1 MEHEYIMDKYEIIKQ
16 IGEGSF
22 GKIFLAKGKM
32 DNEPCVIK
40 EINLTKMPVKE
51 KEASEKEV
59 ILLAKMKH
67 ANIVTFY
74 ASLQEKNKLY
84 IVMEYCDGG
93 DLMKR
98 INMQHG
104 VLFDEDQILSWFVQ
118 ISLGLKH
125 IHDKKILHRDVKAQN
140 VFLSNNGK
148 VAKLGDFGIARQLNS
163 TTEFAHTCVGT
174 PYYLSPEICEN
185 RPYNNKTDI
194 WSLGCVLYELCALKH
209 PFQGNS
215 LHELVLKIC
224 RGRFQPVSPN
234 YSYDLRMLISQ
245 LFKISPRDRP
255 SINSI
260 LRKPF
265 LHKFVL
271 RYLPPEVAQEELS
284 HTVVYRKRPSASHS
298 RAKQIQA
305 YKLQKSRVQDPV
317 SLESGIPQTSRF
329 NMAERPETFRVRGH
343 YGHYYEKLDN
353 LQRKANAHYD
363 LSHISQR
370 VEDYY
375 KLKGQVVPP
384 PPPPDWTAEF
394 LQRRFEAQQYKIK
407 VEKQMGLRPSSA
419 DPYHDQI
426 QQQKKKEEHLK
437 NHQQN
442 MSRKN
447 EMKEQEYL
455 KQLQKIREEYHSD
468 IKEFRFRAGV
478 VQGGVKF
485 EINLD
490 VCFPEEDSIQ
500 EAEELDKLNETLT
513 FVDGENLKEKLVEVY
528 ENHTDRA
535 LEKLSD
541 YPTESIHDMKK
552 PRKHWQPGAPQT
564 LLNFLAGADVTSA
577 CPTMAGNELADH
589 VILPEDIPEN
599 RKQWKQT
606 PPETLLNILA
616 KAELSDDSF
625 ICFEEDEEGRL
636 TLLPPKENKEDD
648 SETYSVAVDEGRHE
662 PRSDDED
669 TNFEDSEDELRRE
682 LEESLEKLSTSPAER
697 TMESH
702 NFSINKGQTDEE
714 KTSLPH
720 KLGKSDD
727 DLENYHGDKQLN
739 TQETVLT
746 DPKVLIPHG
755 VQADGGLSQVSLQL
769 LKGNVNPEH
778 HIITDIQLFTQT
790 LQQFSKGSDLQR
802 MVFFGPELANRNN
815 GIFTGALFHF
825 QWNIQESLNI
835 TWWIHKTGASPS
847 SPEGKDVIQCP
858 RRIHHNHIAAGT
870 NQAVHESEEVVVD
883 KFQFAEERTACNEG
897 SISRTPH
904 SSTTKQMHKIPLRNN
919 AGSNNEHSNLKQA
932 RNFKI
937 CNCFKELL
945 CMALSEKDLKVEL

>member
-1 MEHEYIMDKYEIIKQ
+1 MDKYELIKQ

-104 VLFDEDQILSWFVQ
+104 VLFDEDQVLSWFVQ

-209 PFQGNS
+209 PVSTFQGNS

-234 YSYDLRMLISQ
+234 YSYDLRILISQ

-255 SINSI
+255 SISSI

-265 LHKFVL
+265 LQKHVL
-271 RYLPPEVAQEELS
+271 RYLPPEVTQEELR
-284 HTVVYRKRPSASHS
+284 HVVVHGKRPSASHS

-305 YKLQKSRVQDPV
+305 YKLQKTRVQDPF
-317 SLESGIPQTSRF
+317 SLESGIVMPFKKQELFQRNEWKPPSRTSRS
-329 NMAERPETFRVRGH
+329 NMAERPGSIRVHGH

-353 LQRKANAHYD
+353 LQRKADAHYD

-375 KLKGQVVPP
+375 KLKGRVASP

-419 DPYHDQI
+419 DPHHDQI
-426 QQQKKKEEHLK
+426 QQQKTKEEHLR

-442 MSRKN
+442 MPRKN

-455 KQLQKIREEYHSD
+455 QQLQKIREEYHSD
-468 IKEFRFRAGV
+468 IKEFRVKAGV
-478 VQGGVKF
+478 LQENQKIQDKTYLVRQGKAEHQSENKDISGTGEESLQKSLSLCVTHTFSYKEFKLVFFLSFQDMEENFKQVRLQDRQDQTILEKRRNTKGGIKF

-490 VCFPEEDSIQ
+490 VCFPEEDRTQ
-500 EAEELDKLNETLT
+500 EAEVLDKLNETLT

-528 ENHTDRA
+528 ENDTDRA

-577 CPTMAGNELADH
+577 CPTMAGNE
-589 VILPEDIPEN
+589 
-599 RKQWKQT
+599 
-606 PPETLLNILA
+606 
-616 KAELSDDSF
+616 
-625 ICFEEDEEGRL
+625 
-636 TLLPPKENKEDD
+636 
-648 SETYSVAVDEGRHE
+648 
-662 PRSDDED
+662 
-669 TNFEDSEDELRRE
+669 
-682 LEESLEKLSTSPAER
+682 
-697 TMESH
+697 
-702 NFSINKGQTDEE
+702 
-714 KTSLPH
+714 
-720 KLGKSDD
+720 
-727 DLENYHGDKQLN
+727 
-739 TQETVLT
+739 
-746 DPKVLIPHG
+746 
-755 VQADGGLSQVSLQL
+755 
-769 LKGNVNPEH
+769 
-778 HIITDIQLFTQT
+778 
-790 LQQFSKGSDLQR
+790 
-802 MVFFGPELANRNN
+802 
-815 GIFTGALFHF
+815 
-825 QWNIQESLNI
+825 
-835 TWWIHKTGASPS
+835 
-847 SPEGKDVIQCP
+847 
-858 RRIHHNHIAAGT
+858 
-870 NQAVHESEEVVVD
+870 
-883 KFQFAEERTACNEG
+883 
-897 SISRTPH
+897 
-904 SSTTKQMHKIPLRNN
+904 
-919 AGSNNEHSNLKQA
+919 
-932 RNFKI
+932 
-937 CNCFKELL
+937 
-945 CMALSEKDLKVEL
+945 

>member
-1 MEHEYIMDKYEIIKQ
+1 MDKYEIIKH

-32 DNEPCVIK
+32 DSEPCVIK
-40 EINLTKMPVKE
+40 EINLTKMPGKE

-163 TTEFAHTCVGT
+163 TTELAHTCVGT

-209 PFQGNS
+209 PVKIITVLFLLFSLIKFQGNS

-234 YSYDLRMLISQ
+234 YSYDLRILISQ

-265 LHKFVL
+265 LQKIVL
-271 RYLPPEVAQEELS
+271 RYLPPEAAQEELR
-284 HTVVYRKRPSASHS
+284 HTVIHRKRPSASHS
-298 RAKQIQA
+298 GAKQIQA
-305 YKLQKSRVQDPV
+305 YKLQKTRLHDPV
-317 SLESGIPQTSRF
+317 SLESGRVVPFKKQELFQRNEWKPPSRVQQPVQVLF
-329 NMAERPETFRVRGH
+329 NTAERPESIRVHGH
-343 YGHYYEKLDN
+343 YGHYYEKLDS

-363 LSHISQR
+363 LSHISQK

-375 KLKGQVVPP
+375 KLKGQVAPP

-394 LQRRFEAQQYKIK
+394 LQRRLEAQQYKIK

-419 DPYHDQI
+419 DPYHHQI
-426 QQQKKKEEHLK
+426 QQQQTKEEHLK
-437 NHQQN
+437 THQQN

-468 IKEFRFRAGV
+468 IKEFRFRAGILQENQKIQDKTYLV
-478 VQGGVKF
+478 RQGKTEHQSENKDISGTGEEPLQSLSLCDIYIFSYKVCNSNLFFLSFQDMEENFKQVRLQDRQDQTILEKRHNKKGGVKF

-490 VCFPEEDSIQ
+490 VCFPEEDIIQ
-500 EAEELDKLNETLT
+500 AEVPDKLKETLT

-535 LEKLSD
+535 LDKLSEH
-541 YPTESIHDMKK
+541 PTESIHDMKK
-552 PRKHWQPGAPQT
+552 LRKHWQPEAPQT

-577 CPTMAGNELADH
+577 GSTMAGNEL
-589 VILPEDIPEN
+589 
-599 RKQWKQT
+599 
-606 PPETLLNILA
+606 
-616 KAELSDDSF
+616 
-625 ICFEEDEEGRL
+625 
-636 TLLPPKENKEDD
+636 
-648 SETYSVAVDEGRHE
+648 
-662 PRSDDED
+662 
-669 TNFEDSEDELRRE
+669 
-682 LEESLEKLSTSPAER
+682 
-697 TMESH
+697 
-702 NFSINKGQTDEE
+702 
-714 KTSLPH
+714 
-720 KLGKSDD
+720 GK
-727 DLENYHGDKQLN
+727 
-739 TQETVLT
+739 
-746 DPKVLIPHG
+746 KV
-755 VQADGGLSQVSLQL
+755 
-769 LKGNVNPEH
+769 
-778 HIITDIQLFTQT
+778 
-790 LQQFSKGSDLQR
+790 
-802 MVFFGPELANRNN
+802 
-815 GIFTGALFHF
+815 
-825 QWNIQESLNI
+825 
-835 TWWIHKTGASPS
+835 
-847 SPEGKDVIQCP
+847 
-858 RRIHHNHIAAGT
+858 
-870 NQAVHESEEVVVD
+870 
-883 KFQFAEERTACNEG
+883 
-897 SISRTPH
+897 
-904 SSTTKQMHKIPLRNN
+904 
-919 AGSNNEHSNLKQA
+919 
-932 RNFKI
+932 
-937 CNCFKELL
+937 
-945 CMALSEKDLKVEL
+945 

>member
-1 MEHEYIMDKYEIIKQ
+1 MDKYEVIKQ

-32 DNEPCVIK
+32 DNEQCVIK

-140 VFLSNNGK
+140 VLLSNNGK

-234 YSYDLRMLISQ
+234 YSYDLRILISQ

-265 LHKFVL
+265 LQKLVL
-271 RYLPPEVAQEELS
+271 RYLPPEVAQEEPS
-284 HTVVYRKRPSASHS
+284 HTVVHRKRPSASHS
-298 RAKQIQA
+298 RAKQMQA

-317 SLESGIPQTSRF
+317 SLESRTVMTFKKQELFQRNEWKPPSRVQQPIIQPQTSRF
-329 NMAERPETFRVRGH
+329 NVAERPESFRVHGH
-343 YGHYYEKLDN
+343 FGHYYEELDN

-370 VEDYY
+370 VEDCI
-375 KLKGQVVPP
+375 KLKGRVAPP
-384 PPPPDWTAEF
+384 PPNWTAEF

-419 DPYHDQI
+419 DPYQHQI
-426 QQQKKKEEHLK
+426 EQQKTNEEHLK

-455 KQLQKIREEYHSD
+455 KQLKKIREEYHSE
-468 IKEFRFRAGV
+468 IKEFRVRAGV
-478 VQGGVKF
+478 LQENQKIQDKTYLVRQGKAEQQQSENKDESGTGEESLQDMEENFKQVRLQDRQDQTILEKRHNTKGGVKF

-500 EAEELDKLNETLT
+500 EAEVLDKLNETLT
-513 FVDGENLKEKLVEVY
+513 SVDGENLKEKLVEVY
-528 ENHTDRA
+528 ENRTDSA

-541 YPTESIHDMKK
+541 CPTESIQDMKK
-552 PRKHWQPGAPQT
+552 PRKHWQLGAPQT
-564 LLNFLAGADVTSA
+564 LLNFLAGADLTSA
-577 CPTMAGNELADH
+577 CPTMAENELADH

-606 PPETLLNILA
+606 PPETLLSILA
-616 KAELSDDSF
+616 KAELSDDYF
-625 ICFEEDEEGRL
+625 ICFEEDNEGRL
-636 TLLPPKENKEDD
+636 TPLPPKEKKEDD
-648 SETYSVAVDEGRHE
+648 SETYSVAVDEGRLE

-682 LEESLEKLSTSPAER
+682 LEVSLEKLSTSPAER

-702 NFSINKGQTDEE
+702 NFSINTGQTDEE
-714 KTSLPH
+714 KMSLPH

-727 DLENYHGDKQLN
+727 DLENNHG
-739 TQETVLT
+739 
-746 DPKVLIPHG
+746 
-755 VQADGGLSQVSLQL
+755 
-769 LKGNVNPEH
+769 
-778 HIITDIQLFTQT
+778 
-790 LQQFSKGSDLQR
+790 
-802 MVFFGPELANRNN
+802 
-815 GIFTGALFHF
+815 
-825 QWNIQESLNI
+825 
-835 TWWIHKTGASPS
+835 
-847 SPEGKDVIQCP
+847 
-858 RRIHHNHIAAGT
+858 
-870 NQAVHESEEVVVD
+870 
-883 KFQFAEERTACNEG
+883 
-897 SISRTPH
+897 
-904 SSTTKQMHKIPLRNN
+904 
-919 AGSNNEHSNLKQA
+919 
-932 RNFKI
+932 
-937 CNCFKELL
+937 
-945 CMALSEKDLKVEL
+945 

>member
-1 MEHEYIMDKYEIIKQ
+1 MDKYEIIKQ

-22 GKIFLAKGKM
+22 GKIFLAKGKL

-74 ASLQEKNKLY
+74 ASLQEKNRLY

-104 VLFDEDQILSWFVQ
+104 VLFDED
-118 ISLGLKH
+118 
-125 IHDKKILHRDVKAQN
+125 QN

-185 RPYNNKTDI
+185 RPYNNKTEL
-194 WSLGCVLYELCALKH
+194 SL
-209 PFQGNS
+209 FQFVPIASGS
-215 LHELVLKIC
+215 ATGYWWKES
-224 RGRFQPVSPN
+224 G
-234 YSYDLRMLISQ
+234 
-245 LFKISPRDRP
+245 
-255 SINSI
+255 SI
-260 LRKPF
+260 LFAP
-265 LHKFVL
+265 
-271 RYLPPEVAQEELS
+271 YLQ
-284 HTVVYRKRPSASHS
+284 
-298 RAKQIQA
+298 
-305 YKLQKSRVQDPV
+305 
-317 SLESGIPQTSRF
+317 PQTSRF
-329 NMAERPETFRVRGH
+329 NMAERPESIGVCGH
-343 YGHYYEKLDN
+343 YGNYYYEKLDK

-363 LSHISQR
+363 ISHISQR

-375 KLKGQVVPP
+375 KLKGQVAPP

-407 VEKQMGLRPSSA
+407 VEKQM
-419 DPYHDQI
+419 
-426 QQQKKKEEHLK
+426 
-437 NHQQN
+437 
-442 MSRKN
+442 
-447 EMKEQEYL
+447 EYL

-468 IKEFRFRAGV
+468 MKEFRFRAGLLQENQKIQDKTYLV
-478 VQGGVKF
+478 RQGKAEHQSENKDVSGTEESLQGGVKF

-500 EAEELDKLNETLT
+500 EAEVLDKLNETLT
-513 FVDGENLKEKLVEVY
+513 FVDGENLKEKLVEIY

-541 YPTESIHDMKK
+541 YPTD
-552 PRKHWQPGAPQT
+552 
-564 LLNFLAGADVTSA
+564 
-577 CPTMAGNELADH
+577 DH
-589 VILPEDIPEN
+589 VILPEDITEN

-606 PPETLLNILA
+606 PPETLLSILA

-625 ICFEEDEEGRL
+625 MCFEEDKEGRL

-648 SETYSVAVDEGRHE
+648 SETYSVAVDEGRLE

-714 KTSLPH
+714 KMSLPH
-720 KLGKSDD
+720 KPGKSDD
-727 DLENYHGDKQLN
+727 DLENNHG
-739 TQETVLT
+739 
-746 DPKVLIPHG
+746 
-755 VQADGGLSQVSLQL
+755 
-769 LKGNVNPEH
+769 
-778 HIITDIQLFTQT
+778 
-790 LQQFSKGSDLQR
+790 
-802 MVFFGPELANRNN
+802 
-815 GIFTGALFHF
+815 
-825 QWNIQESLNI
+825 
-835 TWWIHKTGASPS
+835 
-847 SPEGKDVIQCP
+847 
-858 RRIHHNHIAAGT
+858 
-870 NQAVHESEEVVVD
+870 
-883 KFQFAEERTACNEG
+883 
-897 SISRTPH
+897 
-904 SSTTKQMHKIPLRNN
+904 
-919 AGSNNEHSNLKQA
+919 
-932 RNFKI
+932 
-937 CNCFKELL
+937 
-945 CMALSEKDLKVEL
+945 

>member
-1 MEHEYIMDKYEIIKQ
+1 
-16 IGEGSF
+16 
-22 GKIFLAKGKM
+22 
-32 DNEPCVIK
+32 
-40 EINLTKMPVKE
+40 MPVKE

-209 PFQGNS
+209 PFHGNS

-224 RGRFQPVSPN
+224 RGRFQPVSPK
-234 YSYDLRMLISQ
+234 YSYDLRILISQ

-260 LRKPF
+260 LKKPF
-265 LHKFVL
+265 LQKLVL

-284 HTVVYRKRPSASHS
+284 HTVIHRKRPSASHS
-298 RAKQIQA
+298 GARQIRA
-305 YKLQKSRVQDPV
+305 YKLQKTRVQDPV
-317 SLESGIPQTSRF
+317 ALESGIVMPFKKQELFQRNEWKPPSRVQQPIIQPQTSRF
-329 NMAERPETFRVRGH
+329 NMAEKPESTRVHGH
-343 YGHYYEKLDN
+343 YGHYCEKLDN
-353 LQRKANAHYD
+353 FQRKANAHYD
-363 LSHISQR
+363 FSRLSQR

-375 KLKGQVVPP
+375 KLKGRVAPP

-419 DPYHDQI
+419 DPYHDPI
-426 QQQKKKEEHLK
+426 QQQTKEDHLK

-455 KQLQKIREEYHSD
+455 KQLQKIREEYHSE

-478 VQGGVKF
+478 LQDNRKIRDKTYLVRQGKAEHQSENKDISGTGEEPLQDTEENFKQVRLQDRQDQTILEKRHNTKGGVKF

-500 EAEELDKLNETLT
+500 EAEVLDKLNETLT

-535 LEKLSD
+535 LDKLSD
-541 YPTESIHDMKK
+541 HPTESIHDMKK
-552 PRKHWQPGAPQT
+552 PRKHWQPGALQT

-577 CPTMAGNELADH
+577 CPTVAGNELAHH
-589 VILPEDIPEN
+589 VTVPEDIPEN

-606 PPETLLNILA
+606 PPETLLSILA

-625 ICFEEDEEGRL
+625 ICPEEDKEGRL

-648 SETYSVAVDEGRHE
+648 SETYSAVAVDEDRLE

-669 TNFEDSEDELRRE
+669 TNFEDSEDELRHE
-682 LEESLEKLSTSPAER
+682 LEVSLEKLSTSPADR

-702 NFSINKGQTDEE
+702 IFSINKGQTDEE
-714 KTSLPH
+714 NMSLPH
-720 KLGKSDD
+720 KLEKSDD
-727 DLENYHGDKQLN
+727 DLEN
-739 TQETVLT
+739 
-746 DPKVLIPHG
+746 
-755 VQADGGLSQVSLQL
+755 SQ
-769 LKGNVNPEH
+769 G
-778 HIITDIQLFTQT
+778 
-790 LQQFSKGSDLQR
+790 
-802 MVFFGPELANRNN
+802 
-815 GIFTGALFHF
+815 
-825 QWNIQESLNI
+825 
-835 TWWIHKTGASPS
+835 
-847 SPEGKDVIQCP
+847 
-858 RRIHHNHIAAGT
+858 
-870 NQAVHESEEVVVD
+870 
-883 KFQFAEERTACNEG
+883 
-897 SISRTPH
+897 
-904 SSTTKQMHKIPLRNN
+904 
-919 AGSNNEHSNLKQA
+919 
-932 RNFKI
+932 
-937 CNCFKELL
+937 
-945 CMALSEKDLKVEL
+945 

>member
-1 MEHEYIMDKYEIIKQ
+1 MDKYELIKQ

-74 ASLQEKNKLY
+74 ASLQEKNNLY

-234 YSYDLRMLISQ
+234 YSYDLRILISQ

-260 LRKPF
+260 LKKPF
-265 LHKFVL
+265 LQKLVL
-271 RYLPPEVAQEELS
+271 RYLPPEVAQEELG
-284 HTVVYRKRPSASHS
+284 HAVAHGRRPSASHS

-305 YKLQKSRVQDPV
+305 YKLQKTRVRDPV
-317 SLESGIPQTSRF
+317 SLESGIVMPFKKQELFQRNVWKPPSRVQQSIIQPQTFRF
-329 NMAERPETFRVRGH
+329 NMAERPESIRVHGH
-343 YGHYYEKLDN
+343 YGHYYEKLDSP
-353 LQRKANAHYD
+353 QRKDNAHYD

-370 VEDYY
+370 AEDYY
-375 KLKGQVVPP
+375 KLRGRVSSP

-407 VEKQMGLRPSSA
+407 VEKQLGLRPPSA
-419 DPYHDQI
+419 DPYHEQI
-426 QQQKKKEEHLK
+426 QQQKTKEEHLK

-447 EMKEQEYL
+447 EIKEQEYL
-455 KQLQKIREEYHSD
+455 KQLQKIREEYHND
-468 IKEFRFRAGV
+468 IKEFRVRAGV
-478 VQGGVKF
+478 LQENQKIQDKTYLVRQGKAEHQSENKDISGTGEESLQDIEENVKQ
-485 EINLD
+485 
-490 VCFPEEDSIQ
+490 VRIQ
-500 EAEELDKLNETLT
+500 DRQDQTILEKEHNTKVLDKLNETLT

-541 YPTESIHDMKK
+541 YPKESIHDMKK

-564 LLNFLAGADVTSA
+564 LLNFLAGADVTSS
-577 CPTMAGNELADH
+577 CPTMAGNELAH
-589 VILPEDIPEN
+589 SVILPEDIPEN

-606 PPETLLNILA
+606 PPETLLSILA

-625 ICFEEDEEGRL
+625 ICFEEEGRF
-636 TLLPPKENKEDD
+636 TLLPPEKNKDD
-648 SETYSVAVDEGRHE
+648 SEIYSAVDVDEGRLE
-662 PRSDDED
+662 PRSDGED
-669 TNFEDSEDELRRE
+669 TNFEDSEDELRHE
-682 LEESLEKLSTSPAER
+682 LEESLEKLSTSPAE
-697 TMESH
+697 ESH
-702 NFSINKGQTDEE
+702 IFSINKGQTDEE
-714 KTSLPH
+714 KMTLPD

-727 DLENYHGDKQLN
+727 GLENNHG
-739 TQETVLT
+739 
-746 DPKVLIPHG
+746 
-755 VQADGGLSQVSLQL
+755 
-769 LKGNVNPEH
+769 
-778 HIITDIQLFTQT
+778 
-790 LQQFSKGSDLQR
+790 
-802 MVFFGPELANRNN
+802 
-815 GIFTGALFHF
+815 
-825 QWNIQESLNI
+825 
-835 TWWIHKTGASPS
+835 
-847 SPEGKDVIQCP
+847 
-858 RRIHHNHIAAGT
+858 
-870 NQAVHESEEVVVD
+870 
-883 KFQFAEERTACNEG
+883 
-897 SISRTPH
+897 
-904 SSTTKQMHKIPLRNN
+904 
-919 AGSNNEHSNLKQA
+919 
-932 RNFKI
+932 
-937 CNCFKELL
+937 
-945 CMALSEKDLKVEL
+945 

>member
-1 MEHEYIMDKYEIIKQ
+1 MDKYEIIKQ

-40 EINLTKMPVKE
+40 EIDLTKMPVKE

-59 ILLAKMKH
+59 SLLAKMKH

-74 ASLQEKNKLY
+74 ASLQENNKLY

-148 VAKLGDFGIARQLNS
+148 VAKLGDFGIARQLSS
-163 TTEFAHTCVGT
+163 TTELAHTCVGT

-209 PFQGNS
+209 PVSTFQGNS

-234 YSYDLRMLISQ
+234 YSYDLRILISQ

-265 LHKFVL
+265 MQKFVL
-271 RYLPPEVAQEELS
+271 RYLPPEVTQEELI
-284 HTVVYRKRPSASHS
+284 HTVIHRKRPSASHS
-298 RAKQIQA
+298 GAKQIQA
-305 YKLQKSRVQDPV
+305 YKLQKTRVQDPV
-317 SLESGIPQTSRF
+317 SLESGIVMPFKKQELFQRNEWKPPSRTSRF
-329 NMAERPETFRVRGH
+329 NMAERPESIRVRH
-343 YGHYYEKLDN
+343 YGHYCEKLDS
-353 LQRKANAHYD
+353 LQRKAHARYD

-375 KLKGQVVPP
+375 KLKGQVAPP
-384 PPPPDWTAEF
+384 PSNWTAEF
-394 LQRRFEAQQYKIK
+394 LQRRLEAQQYKIK

-419 DPYHDQI
+419 DPSHGQI
-426 QQQKKKEEHLK
+426 QQQQTKEEHLK

-447 EMKEQEYL
+447 EIKEQEYL

-478 VQGGVKF
+478 LQENQKIQDKTYLVRQGKAEHQSENKDISGTGEESLQVSSLSLCDIHIFSYKECNSNWFFSLSFQDMDVHFKQVRLQDRQDQTILEKRHNTKGGVKF

-500 EAEELDKLNETLT
+500 EAE
-513 FVDGENLKEKLVEVY
+513 V
-528 ENHTDRA
+528 
-535 LEKLSD
+535 
-541 YPTESIHDMKK
+541 
-552 PRKHWQPGAPQT
+552 
-564 LLNFLAGADVTSA
+564 
-577 CPTMAGNELADH
+577 
-589 VILPEDIPEN
+589 
-599 RKQWKQT
+599 
-606 PPETLLNILA
+606 
-616 KAELSDDSF
+616 
-625 ICFEEDEEGRL
+625 
-636 TLLPPKENKEDD
+636 
-648 SETYSVAVDEGRHE
+648 
-662 PRSDDED
+662 
-669 TNFEDSEDELRRE
+669 
-682 LEESLEKLSTSPAER
+682 
-697 TMESH
+697 
-702 NFSINKGQTDEE
+702 
-714 KTSLPH
+714 
-720 KLGKSDD
+720 
-727 DLENYHGDKQLN
+727 
-739 TQETVLT
+739 
-746 DPKVLIPHG
+746 
-755 VQADGGLSQVSLQL
+755 
-769 LKGNVNPEH
+769 
-778 HIITDIQLFTQT
+778 
-790 LQQFSKGSDLQR
+790 
-802 MVFFGPELANRNN
+802 
-815 GIFTGALFHF
+815 
-825 QWNIQESLNI
+825 
-835 TWWIHKTGASPS
+835 
-847 SPEGKDVIQCP
+847 
-858 RRIHHNHIAAGT
+858 
-870 NQAVHESEEVVVD
+870 
-883 KFQFAEERTACNEG
+883 
-897 SISRTPH
+897 
-904 SSTTKQMHKIPLRNN
+904 
-919 AGSNNEHSNLKQA
+919 
-932 RNFKI
+932 
-937 CNCFKELL
+937 
-945 CMALSEKDLKVEL
+945 

>member
-1 MEHEYIMDKYEIIKQ
+1 
-16 IGEGSF
+16 
-22 GKIFLAKGKM
+22 
-32 DNEPCVIK
+32 
-40 EINLTKMPVKE
+40 
-51 KEASEKEV
+51 
-59 ILLAKMKH
+59 
-67 ANIVTFY
+67 
-74 ASLQEKNKLY
+74 
-84 IVMEYCDGG
+84 MEYCDGG

-140 VFLSNNGK
+140 VFLSNNGR

-224 RGRFQPVSPN
+224 RGRFQPVSLN
-234 YSYDLRMLISQ
+234 YSYDLRILISQ

-265 LHKFVL
+265 LQRLVL
-271 RYLPPEVAQEELS
+271 RHLPPEVAREEFS
-284 HTVVYRKRPSASHS
+284 HAVVHRKRPSASHS

-305 YKLQKSRVQDPV
+305 YKLQKTRVQDPV
-317 SLESGIPQTSRF
+317 SLESGIVLHFKKQELFQRNEWKPPSRVQQPIIQPQSSRF
-329 NMAERPETFRVRGH
+329 NMAERPGSIRVHGH
-343 YGHYYEKLDN
+343 YGHYYEKLDS
-353 LQRKANAHYD
+353 LERRANAHYD

-375 KLKGQVVPP
+375 VLKGRFAPP

-426 QQQKKKEEHLK
+426 QQQKTKEEHLK

-442 MSRKN
+442 MSRKS

-468 IKEFRFRAGV
+468 IKEFRVRAGV
-478 VQGGVKF
+478 LQENQKIQDKTYLVRQGKAEHQSESKDISGTGEESIQDMEENFKQVRLQDRQDQIILEKRHNTKGGVKF

-490 VCFPEEDSIQ
+490 VCFPEEDSIP
-500 EAEELDKLNETLT
+500 EAEVLDKLNETLT

-528 ENHTDRA
+528 ETYDTDRA
-535 LEKLSD
+535 LEKLFD

-564 LLNFLAGADVTSA
+564 LLNFLSGADVTSA
-577 CPTMAGNELADH
+577 CPTMAGNELAHH

-606 PPETLLNILA
+606 PPETLLSILA

-625 ICFEEDEEGRL
+625 ICFEEDQEGRL
-636 TLLPPKENKEDD
+636 TLLPPEENKEDD
-648 SETYSVAVDEGRHE
+648 SETYSAADVDEGRLE
-662 PRSDDED
+662 PRSDGED
-669 TNFEDSEDELRRE
+669 TNFEDSEDELRHE
-682 LEESLEKLSTSPAER
+682 LEESLEKLSTSPAE
-697 TMESH
+697 ESH
-702 NFSINKGQTDEE
+702 IFSINKGETDEE
-714 KTSLPH
+714 KMNLPD

-727 DLENYHGDKQLN
+727 DLESNHG
-739 TQETVLT
+739 
-746 DPKVLIPHG
+746 
-755 VQADGGLSQVSLQL
+755 
-769 LKGNVNPEH
+769 
-778 HIITDIQLFTQT
+778 
-790 LQQFSKGSDLQR
+790 
-802 MVFFGPELANRNN
+802 
-815 GIFTGALFHF
+815 
-825 QWNIQESLNI
+825 
-835 TWWIHKTGASPS
+835 
-847 SPEGKDVIQCP
+847 
-858 RRIHHNHIAAGT
+858 
-870 NQAVHESEEVVVD
+870 
-883 KFQFAEERTACNEG
+883 
-897 SISRTPH
+897 
-904 SSTTKQMHKIPLRNN
+904 
-919 AGSNNEHSNLKQA
+919 
-932 RNFKI
+932 
-937 CNCFKELL
+937 
-945 CMALSEKDLKVEL
+945 

>member
-1 MEHEYIMDKYEIIKQ
+1 MDKYELIKQ

-32 DNEPCVIK
+32 DDEPCVIK

-74 ASLQEKNKLY
+74 ASLQEENKLY

-234 YSYDLRMLISQ
+234 YSYDLRILISQ

-260 LRKPF
+260 LKKPF
-265 LHKFVL
+265 LQKLVL
-271 RYLPPEVAQEELS
+271 RHLPPEVAREELS
-284 HTVVYRKRPSASHS
+284 HTVVHRKRPSASHS

-305 YKLQKSRVQDPV
+305 YKLQKTRVQDPV
-317 SLESGIPQTSRF
+317 SLESGIVMPFKKQELFQRNEWKPPSRVQQPIIQPQTSRF
-329 NMAERPETFRVRGH
+329 NMSERPGSIRVHGH

-353 LQRKANAHYD
+353 LQRRANEHYD
-363 LSHISQR
+363 LSHVSQR
-370 VEDYY
+370 VEDHYE
-375 KLKGQVVPP
+375 LKGRVAPP

-426 QQQKKKEEHLK
+426 QEQKTKEEHLK

-468 IKEFRFRAGV
+468 IKEFRVRAGV
-478 VQGGVKF
+478 LQENQKIQDKTYLVRQGKAEHQSENKDISGTGEETLQDMEENFKQVRLQDRQDQIILEKRHNTKGGVKF

-490 VCFPEEDSIQ
+490 VCFPEEASIQ
-500 EAEELDKLNETLT
+500 EAEVLDKLNETLT
-513 FVDGENLKEKLVEVY
+513 FVDAENLKEKLVEVY
-528 ENHTDRA
+528 ENDTDRA

-577 CPTMAGNELADH
+577 CPTMTGNELAHH

-606 PPETLLNILA
+606 PPETLLSILA

-625 ICFEEDEEGRL
+625 ICFEEDQEGRL
-636 TLLPPKENKEDD
+636 TLLPPEENKEDD
-648 SETYSVAVDEGRHE
+648 SETYSAVDVDEGRLE
-662 PRSDDED
+662 PRSDGED
-669 TNFEDSEDELRRE
+669 TNFEDSEDELRHE
-682 LEESLEKLSTSPAER
+682 LEESLEKLSTSPAE
-697 TMESH
+697 EYH
-702 NFSINKGQTDEE
+702 IFSINKGETDEE
-714 KTSLPH
+714 KMSLPD

-727 DLENYHGDKQLN
+727 DLESNHG
-739 TQETVLT
+739 
-746 DPKVLIPHG
+746 
-755 VQADGGLSQVSLQL
+755 
-769 LKGNVNPEH
+769 
-778 HIITDIQLFTQT
+778 
-790 LQQFSKGSDLQR
+790 
-802 MVFFGPELANRNN
+802 
-815 GIFTGALFHF
+815 
-825 QWNIQESLNI
+825 
-835 TWWIHKTGASPS
+835 
-847 SPEGKDVIQCP
+847 
-858 RRIHHNHIAAGT
+858 
-870 NQAVHESEEVVVD
+870 
-883 KFQFAEERTACNEG
+883 
-897 SISRTPH
+897 
-904 SSTTKQMHKIPLRNN
+904 
-919 AGSNNEHSNLKQA
+919 
-932 RNFKI
+932 
-937 CNCFKELL
+937 
-945 CMALSEKDLKVEL
+945 

>member
-1 MEHEYIMDKYEIIKQ
+1 MDKYEIIKQ

-118 ISLGLKH
+118 ISLALKH

-209 PFQGNS
+209 PVSTFQGNS

-224 RGRFQPVSPN
+224 RGRFQPVSPT
-234 YSYDLRMLISQ
+234 YSYDLRILISQ

-255 SINSI
+255 SISSI

-265 LHKFVL
+265 LQKLVL
-271 RYLPPEVAQEELS
+271 RYLPPEVTLEELS
-284 HTVVYRKRPSASHS
+284 HTVIRRKRPSASHS
-298 RAKQIQA
+298 GAKQIQA
-305 YKLQKSRVQDPV
+305 YKLQKTRVQDPV
-317 SLESGIPQTSRF
+317 SLESGVVMPFKKQELFQRNEWKPPSRTSRF
-329 NMAERPETFRVRGH
+329 NVAERPEGLRVH
-343 YGHYYEKLDN
+343 DYCGHYYEKLDN

-370 VEDYY
+370 VEDYH
-375 KLKGQVVPP
+375 KIKGQVAPP

-407 VEKQMGLRPSSA
+407 VEKQMGLRPFSA
-419 DPYHDQI
+419 DPYRDQI
-426 QQQKKKEEHLK
+426 RQQQQTKEEHLK

-455 KQLQKIREEYHSD
+455 KQLQKIREEYHSS

-478 VQGGVKF
+478 LQENQKIQDKTYLVRQGKAEHQSENKDISGTGEESLQVSVPSPSKIDLSEQVPRFTKSVIQTGFFFLSFQDMEENFKQVRLQDRQDQTILEKRRNTKGGVKF

-500 EAEELDKLNETLT
+500 EAEVLDKLSETLT

-528 ENHTDRA
+528 GNHTDGA
-535 LEKLSD
+535 LEKLADHS
-541 YPTESIHDMKK
+541 TESVHDMKK

-577 CPTMAGNELADH
+577 CPTMAGNE
-589 VILPEDIPEN
+589 
-599 RKQWKQT
+599 
-606 PPETLLNILA
+606 
-616 KAELSDDSF
+616 
-625 ICFEEDEEGRL
+625 
-636 TLLPPKENKEDD
+636 
-648 SETYSVAVDEGRHE
+648 
-662 PRSDDED
+662 
-669 TNFEDSEDELRRE
+669 
-682 LEESLEKLSTSPAER
+682 
-697 TMESH
+697 
-702 NFSINKGQTDEE
+702 
-714 KTSLPH
+714 
-720 KLGKSDD
+720 
-727 DLENYHGDKQLN
+727 
-739 TQETVLT
+739 
-746 DPKVLIPHG
+746 
-755 VQADGGLSQVSLQL
+755 
-769 LKGNVNPEH
+769 
-778 HIITDIQLFTQT
+778 
-790 LQQFSKGSDLQR
+790 
-802 MVFFGPELANRNN
+802 
-815 GIFTGALFHF
+815 
-825 QWNIQESLNI
+825 
-835 TWWIHKTGASPS
+835 
-847 SPEGKDVIQCP
+847 
-858 RRIHHNHIAAGT
+858 
-870 NQAVHESEEVVVD
+870 
-883 KFQFAEERTACNEG
+883 
-897 SISRTPH
+897 
-904 SSTTKQMHKIPLRNN
+904 
-919 AGSNNEHSNLKQA
+919 
-932 RNFKI
+932 
-937 CNCFKELL
+937 
-945 CMALSEKDLKVEL
+945 

>member
-1 MEHEYIMDKYEIIKQ
+1 MDKYELIKQ

-32 DNEPCVIK
+32 DDEPCVIK

-74 ASLQEKNKLY
+74 ASLQEENKLY

-234 YSYDLRMLISQ
+234 YSYDLRILISQ

-260 LRKPF
+260 LKKPF
-265 LHKFVL
+265 LQKLVL
-271 RYLPPEVAQEELS
+271 RHLPPEVAREELS
-284 HTVVYRKRPSASHS
+284 HTVVHRKRPSASHS

-305 YKLQKSRVQDPV
+305 YKLQKTRVQDQV
-317 SLESGIPQTSRF
+317 SLESGIVMPFKKQELFQRNEWKPPSRVQQPIIQPQTSRF
-329 NMAERPETFRVRGH
+329 NMSERPGSIRVHGH

-353 LQRKANAHYD
+353 LQRRANEHYD
-363 LSHISQR
+363 LSHVSQR
-370 VEDYY
+370 VEDHYE
-375 KLKGQVVPP
+375 LKGRVAPP

-419 DPYHDQI
+419 DPYHDQM
-426 QQQKKKEEHLK
+426 QQQKTKEEHLK

-468 IKEFRFRAGV
+468 IKEFRVRAGV
-478 VQGGVKF
+478 LQENQKIQDKTYLVRQGKAEHLSENKDISGTGEESLQGGVKF

-490 VCFPEEDSIQ
+490 VCFPEEASIQ
-500 EAEELDKLNETLT
+500 EAEVLDKLNETLT
-513 FVDGENLKEKLVEVY
+513 FVDAENLKEKSVEVY
-528 ENHTDRA
+528 ENDTDRA

-577 CPTMAGNELADH
+577 CPTMTGNELAHH

-606 PPETLLNILA
+606 PPETLLSILA

-625 ICFEEDEEGRL
+625 ICFEEDQEGRL
-636 TLLPPKENKEDD
+636 TLLPPEENKEDD
-648 SETYSVAVDEGRHE
+648 SETYSAVDVDEGRLE
-662 PRSDDED
+662 PRSDGED
-669 TNFEDSEDELRRE
+669 TNFEDSEDELRHE
-682 LEESLEKLSTSPAER
+682 LEESLEKLSTSPAE
-697 TMESH
+697 EYH
-702 NFSINKGQTDEE
+702 IFSINKGETDEE
-714 KTSLPH
+714 KMSLPD
-720 KLGKSDD
+720 KVGKSDD
-727 DLENYHGDKQLN
+727 DLESNHG
-739 TQETVLT
+739 
-746 DPKVLIPHG
+746 
-755 VQADGGLSQVSLQL
+755 
-769 LKGNVNPEH
+769 
-778 HIITDIQLFTQT
+778 
-790 LQQFSKGSDLQR
+790 
-802 MVFFGPELANRNN
+802 
-815 GIFTGALFHF
+815 
-825 QWNIQESLNI
+825 
-835 TWWIHKTGASPS
+835 
-847 SPEGKDVIQCP
+847 
-858 RRIHHNHIAAGT
+858 
-870 NQAVHESEEVVVD
+870 
-883 KFQFAEERTACNEG
+883 
-897 SISRTPH
+897 
-904 SSTTKQMHKIPLRNN
+904 
-919 AGSNNEHSNLKQA
+919 
-932 RNFKI
+932 
-937 CNCFKELL
+937 
-945 CMALSEKDLKVEL
+945 

>member
-1 MEHEYIMDKYEIIKQ
+1 MDKYEIIKK

-67 ANIVTFY
+67 ANIVTFF

-140 VFLSNNGK
+140 IFLSNNGT

-174 PYYLSPEICEN
+174 PYYLSPEMCEN

-209 PFQGNS
+209 PVILTVLFLLFSLIKFQGNS

-234 YSYDLRMLISQ
+234 YSYDLRILISQ

-265 LHKFVL
+265 LQKLVL
-271 RYLPPEVAQEELS
+271 RYLPPEVAHEEVN
-284 HTVVYRKRPSASHS
+284 HAVIHRKRPSAFQSG
-298 RAKQIQA
+298 AKQIPA
-305 YKLQKSRVQDPV
+305 YKLQKTRVQDPV
-317 SLESGIPQTSRF
+317 SLESGIVMPVKKQELFQRDEWKPPSRRQQPIIQVLF
-329 NMAERPETFRVRGH
+329 NMAERPESIRIRGH

-353 LQRKANAHYD
+353 LQRKSNAHYD

-370 VEDYY
+370 VEEYY
-375 KLKGQVVPP
+375 KLKGQVA

-426 QQQKKKEEHLK
+426 QQQKIKEEHLK
-437 NHQQN
+437 KHQQN

-478 VQGGVKF
+478 LQENQKIQDKTYLVRQGKAEHQSENKDTGEESLQVLCNSNWIFFLSFQNMEENFKQVRLQDRQDETILEKKHNTKGGVKF

-490 VCFPEEDSIQ
+490 VCFPEEASTQ
-500 EAEELDKLNETLT
+500 EAEVLDKLNETLT
-513 FVDGENLKEKLVEVY
+513 FVDGENLTENMVEVY

-535 LEKLSD
+535 VEELSD

-552 PRKHWQPGAPQT
+552 TRKHWQPGAPQT

-577 CPTMAGNELADH
+577 CPTMTENE
-589 VILPEDIPEN
+589 
-599 RKQWKQT
+599 
-606 PPETLLNILA
+606 
-616 KAELSDDSF
+616 
-625 ICFEEDEEGRL
+625 
-636 TLLPPKENKEDD
+636 
-648 SETYSVAVDEGRHE
+648 
-662 PRSDDED
+662 
-669 TNFEDSEDELRRE
+669 
-682 LEESLEKLSTSPAER
+682 
-697 TMESH
+697 
-702 NFSINKGQTDEE
+702 
-714 KTSLPH
+714 
-720 KLGKSDD
+720 
-727 DLENYHGDKQLN
+727 
-739 TQETVLT
+739 
-746 DPKVLIPHG
+746 
-755 VQADGGLSQVSLQL
+755 
-769 LKGNVNPEH
+769 
-778 HIITDIQLFTQT
+778 
-790 LQQFSKGSDLQR
+790 
-802 MVFFGPELANRNN
+802 
-815 GIFTGALFHF
+815 
-825 QWNIQESLNI
+825 
-835 TWWIHKTGASPS
+835 
-847 SPEGKDVIQCP
+847 
-858 RRIHHNHIAAGT
+858 
-870 NQAVHESEEVVVD
+870 
-883 KFQFAEERTACNEG
+883 
-897 SISRTPH
+897 
-904 SSTTKQMHKIPLRNN
+904 
-919 AGSNNEHSNLKQA
+919 
-932 RNFKI
+932 
-937 CNCFKELL
+937 
-945 CMALSEKDLKVEL
+945 

>member
-1 MEHEYIMDKYEIIKQ
+1 M
-16 IGEGSF
+16 
-22 GKIFLAKGKM
+22 
-32 DNEPCVIK
+32 
-40 EINLTKMPVKE
+40 
-51 KEASEKEV
+51 
-59 ILLAKMKH
+59 LLCK
-67 ANIVTFY
+67 
-74 ASLQEKNKLY
+74 
-84 IVMEYCDGG
+84 
-93 DLMKR
+93 
-98 INMQHG
+98 
-104 VLFDEDQILSWFVQ
+104 ILSWFVQ

-140 VFLSNNGK
+140 VFLRNNGK

-234 YSYDLRMLISQ
+234 YSYDLRILISQ

-260 LRKPF
+260 LKKPF
-265 LHKFVL
+265 LQKLVL
-271 RYLPPEVAQEELS
+271 RHLPPEVAREELS
-284 HTVVYRKRPSASHS
+284 HTVVHRKRPSASHS

-305 YKLQKSRVQDPV
+305 YKLQKTRVQDPV
-317 SLESGIPQTSRF
+317 SLESGIVMPFKKQELFQRNEWKPPSRVQQPIIQPQTSRF
-329 NMAERPETFRVRGH
+329 NMSERPGSIRVHGH

-353 LQRKANAHYD
+353 LQRSANEHYD
-363 LSHISQR
+363 LSHVSQR
-370 VEDYY
+370 VEDHYE
-375 KLKGQVVPP
+375 LKGQVAPP

-426 QQQKKKEEHLK
+426 QEQKTKEEHLK

-468 IKEFRFRAGV
+468 IKEFRVRAGV
-478 VQGGVKF
+478 LQENQKIQDKTYLVRQGKAEHQSENKDISGTGEETLQDMEENFKQVRLQDRQDQIILEKRHNTKGGVKF

-500 EAEELDKLNETLT
+500 EAEVLDKLNETLT
-513 FVDGENLKEKLVEVY
+513 FVDAENLKEKSVEVY
-528 ENHTDRA
+528 EKDTDRA

-577 CPTMAGNELADH
+577 CPTLTGNELAHH

-606 PPETLLNILA
+606 PPETLLSILA

-625 ICFEEDEEGRL
+625 ICFEEDQEGRL
-636 TLLPPKENKEDD
+636 TLLPPEENKEDD
-648 SETYSVAVDEGRHE
+648 SETYSAVDVDEGRLE
-662 PRSDDED
+662 PRSDGED
-669 TNFEDSEDELRRE
+669 TNFEDSEDELRHE
-682 LEESLEKLSTSPAER
+682 LEESLEKLSTSPAE
-697 TMESH
+697 EYH
-702 NFSINKGQTDEE
+702 IFSINKGETDEE
-714 KTSLPH
+714 KMSLPD

-727 DLENYHGDKQLN
+727 DLESNHG
-739 TQETVLT
+739 
-746 DPKVLIPHG
+746 
-755 VQADGGLSQVSLQL
+755 
-769 LKGNVNPEH
+769 
-778 HIITDIQLFTQT
+778 
-790 LQQFSKGSDLQR
+790 
-802 MVFFGPELANRNN
+802 
-815 GIFTGALFHF
+815 
-825 QWNIQESLNI
+825 
-835 TWWIHKTGASPS
+835 
-847 SPEGKDVIQCP
+847 
-858 RRIHHNHIAAGT
+858 
-870 NQAVHESEEVVVD
+870 
-883 KFQFAEERTACNEG
+883 
-897 SISRTPH
+897 
-904 SSTTKQMHKIPLRNN
+904 
-919 AGSNNEHSNLKQA
+919 
-932 RNFKI
+932 
-937 CNCFKELL
+937 
-945 CMALSEKDLKVEL
+945 

>member
-1 MEHEYIMDKYEIIKQ
+1 MDKYELIKQ

-32 DNEPCVIK
+32 DDEPCVIK

-74 ASLQEKNKLY
+74 ASLQEENKLY

-140 VFLSNNGK
+140 VFLSNNGR

-234 YSYDLRMLISQ
+234 YSYDLRILISQ

-265 LHKFVL
+265 LQRHVL
-271 RYLPPEVAQEELS
+271 RHLPPEVAWEELS

-305 YKLQKSRVQDPV
+305 HKLQKTRVQDPV
-317 SLESGIPQTSRF
+317 SLESGIVLPFKKQELFQRNEWKPPSRVQQPIIQPQSSRF
-329 NMAERPETFRVRGH
+329 NMAERPGSIRVHGH
-343 YGHYYEKLDN
+343 YGHYYEKLDS
-353 LQRKANAHYD
+353 LERKANAHYD

-375 KLKGQVVPP
+375 GLKGRVA
-384 PPPPDWTAEF
+384 PPPPDCTAEF

-426 QQQKKKEEHLK
+426 QQQKTKGEHLK

-468 IKEFRFRAGV
+468 IKEFRVRAGV
-478 VQGGVKF
+478 LQENQKIQDKTYLVRQGKAEHQSESKDISGTGEESLQDMEENFKQVRLQDRQDQIILEKRHNTKGGVKF

-500 EAEELDKLNETLT
+500 EAEVLDKLNETLT
-513 FVDGENLKEKLVEVY
+513 FVDAENLKEKLVEVY
-528 ENHTDRA
+528 ENDTDRA

-541 YPTESIHDMKK
+541 CPTESIHDMKK

-577 CPTMAGNELADH
+577 CPTMAGNELAHH

-606 PPETLLNILA
+606 PPETLLSILA

-625 ICFEEDEEGRL
+625 ICFEEDQEGRL
-636 TLLPPKENKEDD
+636 TLLPTEENKEDD
-648 SETYSVAVDEGRHE
+648 SETYSAVDVDEGRLE
-662 PRSDDED
+662 PRSDGED
-669 TNFEDSEDELRRE
+669 TNFEDSEDELRHE
-682 LEESLEKLSTSPAER
+682 LEESLEKLSTSPAE
-697 TMESH
+697 ESH
-702 NFSINKGQTDEE
+702 IFSINKGETDEE
-714 KTSLPH
+714 KMSLPD

-727 DLENYHGDKQLN
+727 DLQSNHG
-739 TQETVLT
+739 
-746 DPKVLIPHG
+746 
-755 VQADGGLSQVSLQL
+755 
-769 LKGNVNPEH
+769 
-778 HIITDIQLFTQT
+778 
-790 LQQFSKGSDLQR
+790 
-802 MVFFGPELANRNN
+802 
-815 GIFTGALFHF
+815 
-825 QWNIQESLNI
+825 
-835 TWWIHKTGASPS
+835 
-847 SPEGKDVIQCP
+847 
-858 RRIHHNHIAAGT
+858 
-870 NQAVHESEEVVVD
+870 
-883 KFQFAEERTACNEG
+883 
-897 SISRTPH
+897 
-904 SSTTKQMHKIPLRNN
+904 
-919 AGSNNEHSNLKQA
+919 
-932 RNFKI
+932 
-937 CNCFKELL
+937 
-945 CMALSEKDLKVEL
+945 

>member
-1 MEHEYIMDKYEIIKQ
+1 MDKYEIIKK

-74 ASLQEKNKLY
+74 ASFQEKNKLY

-98 INMQHG
+98 IHMQHG

-194 WSLGCVLYELCALKH
+194 WSLGCVLYELCTLKH
-209 PFQGNS
+209 PVILTVLFLLFSLIKFQGNS

-234 YSYDLRMLISQ
+234 YSYDLRVLISQ

-260 LRKPF
+260 LRKSF
-265 LHKFVL
+265 LQKLVL
-271 RYLPPEVAQEELS
+271 RYLPPEVAQEELG
-284 HTVVYRKRPSASHS
+284 HTVIHRKRPSALQSG
-298 RAKQIQA
+298 AKQIQA
-305 YKLQKSRVQDPV
+305 YKLQKTRVQDPV
-317 SLESGIPQTSRF
+317 SLESGMVMPVKKQELFQINEWKPPLRVQRPIIQVLF
-329 NMAERPETFRVRGH
+329 NVAERPESIRVRGH
-343 YGHYYEKLDN
+343 CGHYYDKLDN

-363 LSHISQR
+363 LSHISQK

-375 KLKGQVVPP
+375 KLKGRVAPP

-426 QQQKKKEEHLK
+426 QQQKIKEEHLK

-442 MSRKN
+442 MSRKT

-478 VQGGVKF
+478 LQENQKIEDKTYLVKQGKAKHQSENKDTSGTGEESLYKECNSNWVFFLSFQDMEENFKQVRLQDRQDQTILEKKHNTKGGVKF

-490 VCFPEEDSIQ
+490 VCFPDEDSIQ
-500 EAEELDKLNETLT
+500 EAEVLDKLSETLT

-535 LEKLSD
+535 LEELSD
-541 YPTESIHDMKK
+541 CPTESIHDMKK

-577 CPTMAGNELADH
+577 CPTMAGNE
-589 VILPEDIPEN
+589 
-599 RKQWKQT
+599 
-606 PPETLLNILA
+606 
-616 KAELSDDSF
+616 
-625 ICFEEDEEGRL
+625 
-636 TLLPPKENKEDD
+636 
-648 SETYSVAVDEGRHE
+648 
-662 PRSDDED
+662 
-669 TNFEDSEDELRRE
+669 
-682 LEESLEKLSTSPAER
+682 
-697 TMESH
+697 
-702 NFSINKGQTDEE
+702 
-714 KTSLPH
+714 
-720 KLGKSDD
+720 
-727 DLENYHGDKQLN
+727 
-739 TQETVLT
+739 
-746 DPKVLIPHG
+746 
-755 VQADGGLSQVSLQL
+755 
-769 LKGNVNPEH
+769 
-778 HIITDIQLFTQT
+778 
-790 LQQFSKGSDLQR
+790 
-802 MVFFGPELANRNN
+802 
-815 GIFTGALFHF
+815 
-825 QWNIQESLNI
+825 
-835 TWWIHKTGASPS
+835 
-847 SPEGKDVIQCP
+847 
-858 RRIHHNHIAAGT
+858 
-870 NQAVHESEEVVVD
+870 
-883 KFQFAEERTACNEG
+883 
-897 SISRTPH
+897 
-904 SSTTKQMHKIPLRNN
+904 
-919 AGSNNEHSNLKQA
+919 
-932 RNFKI
+932 
-937 CNCFKELL
+937 
-945 CMALSEKDLKVEL
+945 